1 MYYAIAELKSRNKI
15 RTIGLDLLALAVVF
29 LAPTFS
35 HLLGFPLYYLD
46 PMRIIVLAAVVHSHR
61 INAYSL
67 AIVLPLFSFLV
78 SGHPV
83 FPKFIL
89 VSFELMFNLL
99 MFQLILSE
107 TKKAFLAAFL
117 SVVASKVVYYFFK
130 YLLISAALIESDLI
144 STPLY
149 FQAIVA
155 IIISVYIYFIISK
168 KSKTNSHTNQEEL

>member
-1 MYYAIAELKSRNKI
+1 MNYAIAKAKNRNRI
-15 RTIGLDLLALAVVF
+15 GTIAFDLIALTVVF
-29 LAPTFS
+29 LVPTFS

-83 FPKFIL
+83 FPKFI
-89 VSFELMFNLL
+89 VISFELMFNLL
-99 MFQLILSE
+99 LFQLILSE

-117 SVVASKVVYYFFK
+117 SVIASKVVYYFFK
-130 YLLISAALIESDLI
+130 YLLISAALIESGLI

-155 IIISVYIYFIISK
+155 IIISVYIYFVISK
-168 KSKTNSHTNQEEL
+168 KKNTTFNTNQEAL